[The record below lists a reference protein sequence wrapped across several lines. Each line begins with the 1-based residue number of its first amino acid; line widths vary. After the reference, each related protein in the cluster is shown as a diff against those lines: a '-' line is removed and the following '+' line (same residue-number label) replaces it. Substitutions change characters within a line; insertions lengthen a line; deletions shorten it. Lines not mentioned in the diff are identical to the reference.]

1 MAAPFSKT
9 ASNGLMRRRKTRPGG
24 NAFSSTPRPIAIF
37 SKNIPRPRHGWRLA
51 KTSCSRLTT
60 PSMKSLTS
68 PIMNS
73 TTHSVIST
81 NIARLAPAVAA
92 SLSRGAGKLDAA
104 TERRGYKIMR
114 IGLNL
119 VVSIAFVA
127 ASSHSCLAKTAT
139 ANETKPRIEVCFV
152 LDTTGSM
159 GGLIEGAKQ
168 KIWSIANEMISAKP
182 TPELKLGLIGY
193 RDRGDEYVVKSFQL
207 TDDIDSI
214 YGDLRDFKAEGGG
227 DEPESVNEA
236 LAEAIEKMPWSQDR
250 KVLKIIFLVGDAPP
264 HMDYA
269 DGLKYPE
276 LCRIAAKK
284 DLIINTVQCGSIAAT
299 TPIWKEIAKSSE
311 GSYAAIAQSGGV
323 AVIATPMDDELA
335 KLNRKIGETLIPYG
349 DADLRREVAAKQ
361 AFAESAPATAAADRL
376 SYNARTKKGV
386 QGRGELLDALA
397 SNEVKLESI
406 DKKDLPAEF
415 QKLTKAELE
424 ARVAKTRAE
433 RDSLQKEVQELAK
446 KRDAYIQAENKR
458 LAEAG
463 KGDGFD
469 EKEAETIK
477 QEAERKGSNYTT

>member
-1 MAAPFSKT
+1 MKMTITLLALLMANSAIAAREAP
-9 ASNGLMRRRKTRPGG
+9 NGK
-24 NAFSSTPRPIAIF
+24 
-37 SKNIPRPRHGWRLA
+37 
-51 KTSCSRLTT
+51 
-60 PSMKSLTS
+60 
-68 PIMNS
+68 
-73 TTHSVIST
+73 
-81 NIARLAPAVAA
+81 
-92 SLSRGAGKLDAA
+92 
-104 TERRGYKIMR
+104 
-114 IGLNL
+114 
-119 VVSIAFVA
+119 
-127 ASSHSCLAKTAT
+127 
-139 ANETKPRIEVCFV
+139 KPQIEVCFV

-168 KIWSIANEMISAKP
+168 KIWSIANEMISAKS

-214 YGDLRDFKAEGGG
+214 YAHLRDFKADGGG

-269 DGLKYPE
+269 DGPKYPG
-276 LCRIAAKK
+276 LCRVAAKK

-323 AVIATPMDDELA
+323 AVVATPMDDELA
-335 KLNRKIGETLIPYG
+335 KLNKKIGETLIPYG

-361 AFAESAPATAAADRL
+361 AFAESAPASAAADRL
-376 SYNARTKKGV
+376 SYNAKTKKGV

-397 SNEVKLESI
+397 SNKVQLESI

-415 QKLTKAELE
+415 QKLTKEE
-424 ARVAKTRAE
+424 METRMARTRAE

-446 KRDAYIQAENKR
+446 KRDTYIQAENKR

-469 EKEAETIK
+469 EKVAETIH
-477 QEAERKGSNYTT
+477 QQAERKGISYTP